1 MPRFFTDQIDEREGI
16 ITGEDASH
24 IAKALRMRPG
34 EEITLCDKHSSD
46 YFGIIQSVTP
56 QQVVVSIREK
66 QPCAA
71 EPNIQV
77 ALFQAIPKGD
87 KLELIVQ
94 KAVELGVSEVYP
106 VLTRRCVSRPDER
119 SFGKKRERYQRIAY
133 EAAKQCGRGIIP
145 FFGPLLS
152 LEEALERMSAYDKC
166 ILFYERSTQPLA
178 GVLAGAW
185 RRAAIL
191 IGSEGGFD
199 PQEAQLA
206 VERGIQEASLGRR
219 ILRCETAPLAALSVL
234 MYQSGN
240 L

>member
-34 EEITLCDKHSSD
+34 EEITLCDKHSND
-46 YFGIIQSVTP
+46 YFGIIESVTP
-56 QQVVVSIREK
+56 QQVAVSIREK
-66 QPCAA
+66 RLCAA
-71 EPNIQV
+71 EPNIRT
-77 ALFQAIPKGD
+77 ALFQAMPKGD

-94 KAVELGVSEVYP
+94 KAVELGVSEIYP
-106 VLTRRCVSRPDER
+106 VLTRRCVARPDQKT
-119 SFGKKRERYQRIAY
+119 FAKKQERYQRIAY

-145 FFGPLLS
+145 IFGPLLS
-152 LEEALERMSAYDKC
+152 LEQALEQMSAYDKR
-166 ILFYERSTQPLA
+166 ILFYERSAQPLRA
-178 GVLAGAW
+178 VMEGDW
-185 RRAAIL
+185 RSAAIL

-199 PQEAQLA
+199 PKEAQLA
-206 VERGIQEASLGRR
+206 AERGIQEASLGGR